1 MSELRELQRM
11 RHGEGRRLSSDG
23 RDDWERRGFR
33 LTHALFAS
41 PASAHR
47 HDVLLIGQ
55 QCRRERPVDVARHI
69 QTGSQIGGTR
79 LRQWTGGVCGRL
91 HRRRIDGSKGGSA
104 EKANCNGAEE

>member
-11 RHGEGRRLSSDG
+11 RHGEGRRLSCDG
-23 RDDWERRGFR
+23 RDHCERRGFC
-33 LTHALFAS
+33 LTRALFAS

-55 QCRRERPVDVARHI
+55 QCGRERPVDVARHI
-69 QTGSQIGGTR
+69 QTGIELGGTQ
-79 LRQWTGGVCGRL
+79 LRQWTVGVWGRL

-104 EKANCNGAEE
+104 EKANCNGAKE